1 MIAGLPIVSVIIPVY
16 NVEKYLSECLTS
28 IINQTYRNLEIILVD
43 DGSTDGSG
51 DICDKYAQNDSRI
64 KVIHNVN
71 GGVSLARNIGIDISK
86 GEWIYFMDS
95 DDIIENET
103 INESLNTSLK
113 DGTDMCF
120 FDYDVFNGK
129 ERKRH
134 CAINSSES
142 VFTDLQHIKTF
153 IDYFSGMGSIWNFIV
168 KSEFLKRNLKFDES
182 INISEDELF
191 KLQVYGQIKSFS
203 YLHKVLYHY
212 RISVNSACGKAYKL
226 KKYPEMMKDIYIK
239 MLKTINNGNYPE
251 NAVIVPNTR
260 LISRINAVVRIAF
273 QNKLSLKCDYE
284 IIKNFINSDECQKAL
299 LNYDKNTIQ
308 GKINRI
314 YILLK
319 RPNRIF
325 ITLVYFL
332 SKIMNHIRN
341 FK

>member
-1 MIAGLPIVSVIIPVY
+1 
-16 NVEKYLSECLTS
+16 
-28 IINQTYRNLEIILVD
+28 
-43 DGSTDGSG
+43 
-51 DICDKYAQNDSRI
+51 
-64 KVIHNVN
+64 
-71 GGVSLARNIGIDISK
+71 
-86 GEWIYFMDS
+86 
-95 DDIIENET
+95 
-103 INESLNTSLK
+103 
-113 DGTDMCF
+113 
-120 FDYDVFNGK
+120 
-129 ERKRH
+129 
-134 CAINSSES
+134 
-142 VFTDLQHIKTF
+142 
-153 IDYFSGMGSIWNFIV
+153 
-168 KSEFLKRNLKFDES
+168 
-182 INISEDELF
+182 
-191 KLQVYGQIKSFS
+191 
-203 YLHKVLYHY
+203 
-212 RISVNSACGKAYKL
+212 
-226 KKYPEMMKDIYIK
+226 MKDIYIK